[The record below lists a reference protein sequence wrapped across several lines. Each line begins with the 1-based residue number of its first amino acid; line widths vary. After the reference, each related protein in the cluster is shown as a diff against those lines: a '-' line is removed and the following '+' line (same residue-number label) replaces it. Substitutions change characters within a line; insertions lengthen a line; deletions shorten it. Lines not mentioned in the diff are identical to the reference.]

1 MNMELLHY
9 METGMTSLKWF
20 ISYAF
25 TQVLGLED
33 NGSMQCNHISAS
45 SDKGQTQSKDSKEE
59 GIAQI
64 IVSKENSAN
73 GFEMPLHYPRYTK
86 EDYEKMEDWKLDMVL
101 KEYGLAVKGALD
113 AKRSF
118 AIGTFVWPN

>member
-1 MNMELLHY
+1 MELLHY
-9 METGMTSLKWF
+9 MDTGMTSLKWF
-20 ISYAF
+20 INYAF
-25 TQVLGLED
+25 TQVLGLVD

-45 SDKGQTQSKDSKEE
+45 SDEGQTQSKDSKEE

-64 IVSKENSAN
+64 IVSKEDSAN

-86 EDYEKMEDWKLDMVL
+86 EDYEKMENWKLDMVL
-101 KEYGLAVKGALD
+101 KEYGLTVKGALD